1 MCHKSHKFNHTMLT
15 CVGSLQAK
23 DNIKFA
29 YWYVRRYI
37 EKFMKTVNLTISFPA
52 LTQTGTVDL

>member
-1 MCHKSHKFNHTMLT
+1 MLT